1 MKVFTAAQI
10 RQIDR
15 FTIEQEPIKSID
27 LMERASVAIMRAFVK
42 MFSASKP
49 VFVFAGPGNNGGD
62 GIALARLLVLL
73 GYHVKVF
80 ILKSERYSSDNAVN
94 IKRLEFQG
102 IVRPQFIANV
112 SDFPSVPINGVV
124 VDSLFGSGLT
134 RSLDGIAKEL
144 VSHLNKFSGY
154 RVAIDVPS
162 GLYGEFN
169 PNPNSNIVFRASHT
183 ITLQFPK
190 LSFFFPENDK
200 YLGDWQIVDIG
211 LHPNAIGQ
219 TISPYF
225 YVDEATAVTLLPQRN
240 RFDHKGVRGHC
251 LAIAG
256 SKGMY
261 GAAIITAKSCL
272 KAGAGLVTLHVPNNA
287 LPIIQQA
294 LPEAI
299 VSLDS
304 NPEKFSQVALNN
316 KYSAI
321 AIGPGLGKAAVSV
334 EGFKHLLKQAKKPLV
349 VDADALN
356 ILADNPEM
364 LSMLPKGSVITPHL
378 GEFGRL
384 FGNYGSGYER
394 VEAAKRVAI
403 KLGIVIVIKGA
414 FSQVVNTDGMVFF
427 NSTGN
432 PAMATGGSGDSL
444 TGIVLSLLGQGLSSI
459 NAAILG
465 VFLHGKAADIALKR
479 KGGGTSLASDIATGL
494 SPALADLYGKQDLTN
509 K

>member
-1 MKVFTAAQI
+1 MKVFTSAQI
-10 RQIDR
+10 RQIDSL
-15 FTIEQEPIKSID
+15 TIEQEPIKSID
-27 LMERASVAIMRAFVK
+27 LMERASVAIMRAFVDL
-42 MFSASKP
+42 FSARKP
-49 VFVFAGPGNNGGD
+49 VFIFAGPGNNGGD
-62 GIALARLLVLL
+62 GIALARHLVLL

-80 ILKSERYSSDNAVN
+80 ILKSDRYSSDNAVN
-94 IKRLEFQG
+94 IKRLEHQG
-102 IVRPQFIANV
+102 IVRPEVIANA
-112 SDFPSVPINGVV
+112 SDFPSIPINGVV

-134 RSLDGIAKEL
+134 RPLDGIAKEL
-144 VSHLNKFSGY
+144 VSHLNKFSGC
-154 RVAIDVPS
+154 RLAIDVPS

-169 PNPNSNIVFRASHT
+169 PNPNNNTVFRASHT

-200 YLGDWQIVDIG
+200 YIAKWQIVDIG
-211 LHPNAIGQ
+211 LHPNAIEQ
-219 TISPYF
+219 TFSPYF
-225 YVDEATAVTLLPQRN
+225 YVDEATAFTLLPWRN

-261 GAAIITAKSCL
+261 GAAIIAAKSCL
-272 KAGAGLVTLHVPNNA
+272 KAGAGLVTLHVPSNA
-287 LPIIQQA
+287 FPIIQQA

-304 NPEKFSQVALNN
+304 DPEKFSQVVLND

-321 AIGPGLGKAAVSV
+321 AIGPGLGKDAVSV

-378 GEFGRL
+378 GEFSRL
-384 FGNYGSGYER
+384 FGNYSSGFER
-394 VEAAKRVAI
+394 VEAAIRVS
-403 KLGIVIVIKGA
+403 KEFDIVIVIKGA
-414 FSQVVNTDGMVFF
+414 YTQVVSPDGMVFF

-444 TGIVLSLLGQGLSSI
+444 TGIILSLFGQGLSSL

-465 VFLHGKAADIALKR
+465 VFLHGKAADIALKL
-479 KGGGTSLASDIATGL
+479 KGGGTILASDIVTGL
-494 SPALADLYGKQDLTN
+494 SPALADLNGKQD
-509 K
+509 